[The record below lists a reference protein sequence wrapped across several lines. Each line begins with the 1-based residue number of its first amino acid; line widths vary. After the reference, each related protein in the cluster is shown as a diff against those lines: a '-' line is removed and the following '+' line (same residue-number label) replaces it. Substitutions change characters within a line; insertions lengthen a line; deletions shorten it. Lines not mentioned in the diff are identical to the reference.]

1 MRRNRINISTIERDL
16 FALFI
21 LLSCIGI
28 VSIYSASSLLRPNLD
43 SNSFFL
49 TRHIIWILIGII
61 SGYIVYK
68 IPLGLIKKYSIH
80 ILVLSIFLVFLG
92 SYLNPTSDA
101 GRWLFYRNGA
111 KSFTTSDLS
120 KIALLVYIA
129 WFLEKYKKNINNISV
144 GHFKFLFGIAIL
156 LLSIINQPDMST
168 TILFSLT
175 FIILVFI
182 GGLKLKYLSYL
193 ISVGISF
200 IFLKI
205 ISTPYMLDRILG
217 LFSKESA
224 SNYQVS
230 RALMAMGSAGFWGK
244 GLGDGILKKGF
255 IPEIQGDFIFS
266 VIGEEFGFIFEVV
279 LISLF
284 ALLFIR
290 GLQLAQKAPNHFSMF
305 LVIGISINFFL
316 YVFVNI
322 GYVTQLLPTTGLA
335 LPFIS
340 YGGTHTVSNFILIGL
355 LFIPHKV
362 LCEWSLWI
370 RSIFGRTSGRFCYP
384 CNRE

>member
-80 ILVLSIFLVFLG
+80 ILGLSIFLVFLG

-101 GRWLFYRNGA
+101 GRWLLYRNGA

-168 TILFSLT
+168 AILFSLT

-193 ISVGISF
+193 ISTGISF

-355 LFIPHKV
+355 LFNVINEVKKYA
-362 LCEWSLWI
+362 
-370 RSIFGRTSGRFCYP
+370 F
-384 CNRE
+384 